1 VELSTA
7 KMVGWLA
14 AAPTVSKM
22 ASAPRPPG
30 VAALVVSSPVD
41 LLKHLLAPNEIRC
54 SWCWAELVVIIEAE
68 GRANRRS

>member
-22 ASAPRPPG
+22 ASTPRPPG
-30 VAALVVSSPVD
+30 VAALIVSSLVD
-41 LLKHLLAPNEIRC
+41 LSKHLLAPNEIGVHGAWQNWW
-54 SWCWAELVVIIEAE
+54 SE
-68 GRANRRS
+68 